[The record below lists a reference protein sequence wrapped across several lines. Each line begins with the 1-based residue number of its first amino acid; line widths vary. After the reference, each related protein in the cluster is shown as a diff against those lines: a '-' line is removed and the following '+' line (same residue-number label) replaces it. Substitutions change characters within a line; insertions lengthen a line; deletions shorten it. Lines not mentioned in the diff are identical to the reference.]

1 MPWLNIVKWNF
12 FRLLVNNEK
21 FLAQTYPWFWILN
34 WILSLSSVVSKMK
47 SPKCKGNV
55 VIKSDHPFTSKIF
68 WAYVRRW
75 QTELTLSDW
84 LTLSNKKIQRKY
96 KGTPKSWTFHS
107 LRDMFSR
114 LFFAPSKK
122 TSFFQWTNIYRRGLL
137 GANYFFWR
145 ARSSIFLLI
154 PFVKVE
160 RTQQISRRFLPPR
173 HFVSSLHFNQTDNS
187 STIRS

>member
-1 MPWLNIVKWNF
+1 
-12 FRLLVNNEK
+12 
-21 FLAQTYPWFWILN
+21 
-34 WILSLSSVVSKMK
+34 MK
-47 SPKCKGNV
+47 SPKWKGNV
-55 VIKSDHPFTSKIF
+55 VIKSDHPFTSKFF

-84 LTLSNKKIQRKY
+84 HFPTKKSSGNTKEPQKVEPFIR
-96 KGTPKSWTFHS
+96 FEIC
-107 LRDMFSR
+107 LAD
-114 LFFAPSKK
+114 FFLPQAKK
-122 TSFFQWTNIYRRGLL
+122 PVFFNGQIFIGGVCLEQTI
-137 GANYFFWR
+137 FFWR